1 MKSPLKRPELLA
13 PAGSLE
19 AFEAAVAAGADAV
32 YVGAPG
38 ANARALA
45 RDFSPEEL
53 AAMIEFAHARQVRV
67 YAAMNSL
74 IKEDELP
81 AAARTLQLLVGLGID
96 ALIIQD
102 LGLYALARRH
112 FPQLRLH
119 ASTLMGAHNPPAVQ
133 QLAQMDFARV
143 VLARELSLPEISEIH
158 RHSPVELEVFV
169 HGAMCFSYSG
179 LCLFSSYLGGKSS
192 MRGRCVQP
200 CRRRYQWG
208 GGPEKVS
215 KHRGQ
220 EVSDHVGRRGRLPE
234 QGGATATEPGGYLFS
249 MNDLEALELL
259 PELIAAG
266 VASFKIEGRMRS
278 AQYVGQVVRAY
289 RLVLDAW
296 AGMGPEMN
304 KSAPVFAAALAEGRT
319 LLQEAM
325 GRRAGPG
332 FFPAGEGRPPG
343 ELIAPQ
349 HSGNT
354 GLFLGKIE
362 SCRGK
367 LARLALRQPVRNG
380 DRLRLHL
387 EASGERQPFT
397 LKGLGHGQGQAAA
410 GERVEIVLPGPARPG
425 DSLYK
430 VDAAERRQG
439 AAARRQLVVGEGH
452 RRRVA
457 ALIRASQGKAGEFAY
472 LVARPAGAPGK
483 ASAPRKPL
491 PGPGRRG
498 RSGQPVAELPIRVR
512 LDDPL
517 LLRGPWPS
525 GVEAL
530 IVPLSPEQWPGF
542 AKALAVKPRLPGR
555 LIWALPPVIIAP
567 DLPWYQ
573 ARIKELRGRGFAAW
587 QIGHLGQVALFDAA
601 EDEAAATGSS
611 RPAPRKGLRSPALTL
626 EGDYTLNIMN
636 HLALETCRR
645 LGLVSVQA
653 AVESDREMLAL
664 LGRRL
669 PGAFGLTIYGRPPL
683 FTARAAPDFF
693 RWQTPFVSPR
703 GESFVL
709 VREFGQT
716 LALAAQP
723 FSLLAHTQELAA
735 MGVAYG
741 VIDLRRLRLKKNDLA
756 GLLRQAGK
764 PLRGR
769 PPLSSFNYRAGL
781 A

>member
-32 YVGAPG
+32 YIGAPG

-81 AAARTLQLLVGLGID
+81 VAARTLQLLAGLKID
-96 ALIIQD
+96 AVILQD

-119 ASTLMGAHNPPAVQ
+119 ASTLMGAHNRPAVD
-133 QLAQMDFARV
+133 QLAKMGFVRV
-143 VLARELSLPEISEIH
+143 VLARELSLSEISEI
-158 RHSPVELEVFV
+158 RNHSQVELEVFV

-200 CRRRYQWG
+200 CRRRYQWEG
-208 GGPEKVS
+208 SGE
-215 KHRGQ
+215 
-220 EVSDHVGRRGRLPE
+220 
-234 QGGATATEPGGYLFS
+234 GGYLFS
-249 MNDLEALELL
+249 MNDLDALELL
-259 PELIAAG
+259 PQLAAVG
-266 VASFKIEGRMRS
+266 VSSFKIEGRMRS

-289 RLVLDAW
+289 RLVLDAL
-296 AGMGPEMN
+296 APEGGDG
-304 KSAPVFAAALAEGRT
+304 AAALAEGRV
-319 LLQEAM
+319 LLQQAM

-332 FFPAGEGRPPG
+332 FFPAGEGWSP
-343 ELIAPQ
+343 EALIAPQ

-367 LARLALRQPVRNG
+367 LARLLLRQPVQNG

-397 LKGLGHGQGQAAA
+397 LKGLAVGKGRAAA
-410 GERVEIVLPGPARPG
+410 GARVEISLPGPARPG

-430 VDAAERRQG
+430 VDSAERRQG
-439 AAARRQLVVGEGH
+439 AAAKRQLLVEDGH

-457 ALIRASQGKAGEFAY
+457 ALVKAAQGKSGEFAY

-483 ASAPRKPL
+483 QRSTRRPL
-491 PGPGRRG
+491 PGGGRRSRGG
-498 RSGQPVAELPIRVR
+498 RDGAELPLRIR
-512 LDDPL
+512 LDDPKQ
-517 LLRGPWPS
+517 LRWVWPPA
-525 GVEAL
+525 VEAL
-530 IVPLSPEQWPGF
+530 ILPLAPEQWPGF
-542 AKALAVKPRLPGR
+542 AEAVSRPARLPGR
-555 LIWALPPVIIAP
+555 IIWALPPVILPP
-567 DLPWYQ
+567 DLPWYE

-587 QIGHLGQVALFDAA
+587 QLGHIGQLPLFAPAGTAAL
-601 EDEAAATGSS
+601 SLS
-611 RPAPRKGLRSPALTL
+611 
-626 EGDYTLNIMN
+626 GDYTLNIIN
-636 HLALETCRR
+636 HLALETCRK
-645 LGLVSVQA
+645 LGLASVQA
-653 AVESDREMLAL
+653 AVESDRETIAL
-664 LGRRL
+664 LGQRL
-669 PGAFGLTIYGRPPL
+669 PGGFGLTIYGRPPL
-683 FTARAAPDFF
+683 FTARATPAFF

-703 GESFVL
+703 GERFVL

-716 LALAAQP
+716 LALAEQP
-723 FSLLAHTQELAA
+723 FSLLSQAPELATT
-735 MGVAYG
+735 GVAYG
-741 VIDLRRLRLKKNDLA
+741 VIDLRRLQLKKNDLA
-756 GLLRQAGK
+756 ALLRQVGK

-769 PPLSSFNYRAGL
+769 PPLSFFNYRAGL